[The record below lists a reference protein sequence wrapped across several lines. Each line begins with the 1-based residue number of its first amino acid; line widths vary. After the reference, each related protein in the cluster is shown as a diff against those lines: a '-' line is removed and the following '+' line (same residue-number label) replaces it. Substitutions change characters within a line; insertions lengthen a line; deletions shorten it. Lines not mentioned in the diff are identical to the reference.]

1 MGVFHLI
8 NHNTNIIIS
17 GGGTGGHLFPALAL
31 GSEIEKI
38 NSKINVHYVGSVHG
52 IENEAFMK
60 RNLSYTL
67 LPISGL
73 HRQINFTS
81 AYKNMLLPYRIVKS
95 KKNSAKAIC

>member
-8 NHNTNIIIS
+8 DQNTNIIIS

-52 IENEAFMK
+52 IEH
-60 RNLSYTL
+60 
-67 LPISGL
+67 L
-73 HRQINFTS
+73 HFQ
-81 AYKNMLLPYRIVKS
+81 VKS
-95 KKNSAKAIC
+95 KKKLL